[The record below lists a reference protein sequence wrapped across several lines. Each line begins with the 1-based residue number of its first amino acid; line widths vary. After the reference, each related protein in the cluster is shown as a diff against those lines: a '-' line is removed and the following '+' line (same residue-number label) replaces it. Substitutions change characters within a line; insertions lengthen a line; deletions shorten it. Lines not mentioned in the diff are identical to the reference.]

1 MGSLGA
7 IYRGYGNIEAI
18 LLGKQTNVILAV
30 CLIFREGISFSLG
43 LSWQQLC
50 DLVPIYETRA
60 VPYFDQVSNSGQLL
74 ENPADSLP
82 LEKQN
87 L

>member
-30 CLIFREGISFSLG
+30 LSYIQGRNFIQFRIILATT
-43 LSWQQLC
+43 L
-50 DLVPIYETRA
+50 
-60 VPYFDQVSNSGQLL
+60 
-74 ENPADSLP
+74 
-82 LEKQN
+82 
-87 L
+87 